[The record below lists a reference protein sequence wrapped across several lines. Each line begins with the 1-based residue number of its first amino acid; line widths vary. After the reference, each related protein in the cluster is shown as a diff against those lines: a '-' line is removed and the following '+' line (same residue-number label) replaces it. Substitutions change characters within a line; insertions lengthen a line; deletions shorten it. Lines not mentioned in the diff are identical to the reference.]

1 MHVSLLEALK
11 YNLQIAIALPE
22 YTQPSGE
29 DVLQYCWNNDINISQ
44 SITDFLKI
52 HMGIRVTFMSF
63 LVRGCDHV
71 SRTHQF
77 YPSELLIA
85 FAHARMYVQTENS
98 SSTACEGVTSSAQ
111 SILIGEYINSQ
122 LTKQSSIHV
131 NRLPEVN
138 RRPKEN
144 LIGRYKRE
152 TSTNAVPRTRLVF
165 RIRANLNESWNTD
178 YRNCSSSRFRATARR
193 FCLLHR
199 AALRRLTKNNN
210 LWTNCTVT
218 DFLPIPVQFT
228 QNSSQSSHFVRV
240 SADFRTNCSQLFV
253 ATSEQTTVIMN
264 RAFRL
269 IENDTGFNIILPTQ
283 VVRTDHFLTCSKD
296 ASICSPFANCA
307 QTNRGFDCV
316 CSSLFKDTYPEVP
329 GTKCQLDIQAVV
341 IITTIVCVVV
351 FCLILTVFAATIR
364 QNQNVILLT
373 DEG

>member
-1 MHVSLLEALK
+1 MMAFYSDRVISWLLNFILLTYLVAKFAESATSDFSIAYVKFEPQLHEQWGVFYANPESALK

-22 YTQPSGE
+22 YTQPADE
-29 DVLQYCWNNDINISQ
+29 DGLQYCWNNDINMSQ

-52 HMGIRVTFMSF
+52 HLGIRATFMSF
-63 LVRGCDHV
+63 LVRECDHV
-71 SRTHQF
+71 SRSHQF

-85 FAHARMYVQTENS
+85 FANARMYVQFENS

-122 LTKQSSIHV
+122 LTKQRSIHV

-138 RRPKEN
+138 PRQKGN
-144 LIGRYKRE
+144 LIGRNKRE
-152 TSTNAVPRTRLVF
+152 TSTNALPRTKLVF
-165 RIRANLNESWNTD
+165 RIRANLNESWNPD
-178 YRNCSSSRFRATARR
+178 YRNCSSSRFRTTATR

-199 AALRRLTKNNN
+199 AALRRLTKNKN

-218 DFLPIPVQFT
+218 DFLPIPVQLT

-264 RAFRL
+264 QAFRL

-283 VVRTDHFLTCSKD
+283 VVPRLN
-296 ASICSPFANCA
+296 AGP
-307 QTNRGFDCV
+307 
-316 CSSLFKDTYPEVP
+316 
-329 GTKCQLDIQAVV
+329 
-341 IITTIVCVVV
+341 
-351 FCLILTVFAATIR
+351 
-364 QNQNVILLT
+364 NV
-373 DEG
+373 DW